1 MEQSRN
7 GTALVTR
14 GIGILGILGI
24 ALCMT
29 IALVSYRYLIP
40 GSPVPDVIAGNRFRL
55 PFLVVHAASG
65 ATALLVGPWQFRSKL
80 RARAPRLHRWLG
92 RAYAVAC
99 LVGGASGLMLAL
111 GASTG
116 PISTAGF
123 GLLAIAWIHTT
134 AQGWR
139 TAMQRDFAAHRQW
152 MIRSF
157 ALTLAAVTLR
167 IWLPLSIALQLDM
180 NVAYRAISFLCWV
193 PNLLVAEAWL
203 RRQSRARK
211 AWAAVTSPG
220 NAAVAA
226 RASSV

>member
-1 MEQSRN
+1 MEQSRS
-7 GTALVTR
+7 GTSHLTR
-14 GIGILGILGI
+14 GIGILGI

-29 IALVSYRYLIP
+29 IALASYRYLVP
-40 GSPVPDVIAGNRFRL
+40 GMPMPDVIAGNRFRL
-55 PFLVVHAASG
+55 PFLVVHAACG

-116 PISTAGF
+116 LVSTAGF
-123 GLLAIAWIHTT
+123 GLLAIAWIYTT

-139 TAMQRDFAAHRQW
+139 TAMQRDFATHRQW

-167 IWLPLSIALQLDM
+167 IYLPVSMALPFDM
-180 NVAYRAISFLCWV
+180 NDSYRAISFLCWV
-193 PNLLVAEAWL
+193 PNLLVAELYL
-203 RRQSRARK
+203 RRQPRARK
-211 AWAAVTSPG
+211 AWPALDAAAT
-220 NAAVAA
+220 AA
-226 RASSV
+226 RAG